1 MTWLHSNVNEKKK
14 KIPKNHGVTTLRD
27 SENVTFISEPITAQ
41 PN

>member
-1 MTWLHSNVNEKKK
+1 MREREREKKN
-14 KIPKNHGVTTLRD
+14 PKNHGVTTLCD